1 MKPAD
6 ETDDEEGALQKG
18 LREKEDEDGA
28 DFQYSIHD
36 PKVKLNKMKPFWE
49 KGMNHHNNLNSV

>member
-1 MKPAD
+1 MKPAY

-18 LREKEDEDGA
+18 LREKKDEDGA

-36 PKVKLNKMKPFWE
+36 PKVKLNEMKPFWE